1 MKLVFYNNY
10 GGTKSHNLPFLNV
23 DYFFGVHFRLLAPLA
38 PFVGVFDGDTTV
50 TSDFDGDTTVISD
63 DSGLIGV
70 LNGDAMSVE
79 LAPLTG
85 VEVDTEL
92 FPLFRFESGV
102 SNPSLILFCLLM
114 CA

>member
-1 MKLVFYNNY
+1 M
-10 GGTKSHNLPFLNV
+10 NV

-50 TSDFDGDTTVISD
+50 TSGFDGDTTVIS
-63 DSGLIGV
+63 GLIGI

-79 LAPLTG
+79 LTSLTG

-92 FPLFRFESGV
+92 FPRFCFESGV

>member
-1 MKLVFYNNY
+1 M
-10 GGTKSHNLPFLNV
+10 PFLNV

-50 TSDFDGDTTVISD
+50 I
-63 DSGLIGV
+63 SGLIGV
-70 LNGDAMSVE
+70 LDGDAMSVE
-79 LAPLTG
+79 LTSLTG

-92 FPLFRFESGV
+92 FPRFRFESGV